1 LLSFIDDIQFLGQYR
16 DTIDKIDS
24 LNDFYRFFS
33 TTLKSLRM
41 LKTNRAE
48 QGGNIVELFLRRLGI
63 YFQKLDFNELVGLF
77 KEFISYRKGL
87 SLKKHLND
95 FAVSRKLEEMKFGLE
110 NYSMCSNY

>member
-1 LLSFIDDIQFLGQYR
+1 LSFTDDIQLIGQYR
-16 DTIDKIDS
+16 ETIYKIES

-33 TTLKSLRM
+33 TTLKSLRI

-63 YFQKLDFNELVGLF
+63 YFQKLDFNDLVALF
-77 KEFISYRKGL
+77 KEFISYKKGL
-87 SLKKHLND
+87 PIKRQLND

-110 NYSMCSNY
+110 NYSMCANY